1 MDSSATLPGPTLPD
15 HQNPAIGADRAPRPA
30 QRSRPEEQPE
40 GAALPQL
47 LTVDAGGERYGCP
60 LEAIREI
67 VPGRS
72 TTRLPGAPPHVRGLL
87 NLRGALVTV
96 LDLAVALDGRQPSDD
111 VDGHVLVLEVEG
123 RLAGCRVDHVRRVHP
138 RPPLHPLPA
147 SRAGGDAAVGN
158 ALPPGIVMGVG
169 EVDGQ
174 LLAVMDLRALVRQTL
189 LFPGER

>member
-1 MDSSATLPGPTLPD
+1 MPG
-15 HQNPAIGADRAPRPA
+15 APP
-30 QRSRPEEQPE
+30 
-40 GAALPQL
+40 PQL

-60 LEAIREI
+60 LAAIREI
-67 VPGRS
+67 VPGRR

-96 LDLAVALDGRQPSDD
+96 LDLAAALGERTAAGEEE
-111 VDGHVLVLEVEG
+111 GHVLVLEVDG

-138 RPPLHPLPA
+138 LPPLHPLPA
-147 SRAGGDAAVGN
+147 TPAGGVAAIGN
-158 ALPPGIVMGVG
+158 ALPLGIVMGVG